1 MFRLLETIFRLKV
14 KEGET
19 ERGMCVYIYIDAVKY
34 VSILWHCSIY
44 TLFYVQTEDGL

>member
-19 ERGMCVYIYIDAVKY
+19 ERGCVYTYIYAVKY